1 VISSDECRTEG
12 MGMVFGTGRRDAREN
27 DDPVDQRRVPYRL
40 ASYEHDQEG
49 KRFKSSNVAFSFWS
63 ASKYVLILSLMLWWL
78 PMFGQMIAGYVG
90 GRRAGGPWKGVLASI
105 VPVVCLYAVMTGF
118 DSGFL
123 PSHMLGVAIAPAAVG
138 SVLTHNVPF
147 ISPYL
152 QFSSDYVGSFVAAL
166 AGASPYGINTY
177 VLTVAFAYVGGVL
190 AEQNRREIEFTSG
203 AVMSNTTVLVHEPNA
218 FAQRM
223 AEAQG
228 QPRGTLAGIGALLH
242 LPRHRD
248 ASVSGGFVSRGRGDW
263 SNAVEASYYD
273 EGEEMDDPYLL
284 PAAAPMCEPRSQGY
298 MRQKSKTGSHH
309 HHSHHK
315 DPWQNKQKRRGA
327 PNYSAKPRFSYP
339 QHEQE
344 PRRETRGYNGSMVRR
359 SKDAPRYSMT
369 SDPRSIRRAEKMID
383 REWGSHR
390 KFSSFR
396 DEGEREEPAR
406 RAPEETEAV
415 AASRRKEHH
424 NNHQWDSI

>member
-1 VISSDECRTEG
+1 MFSSDECRTEG
-12 MGMVFGTGRRDAREN
+12 MCMVFGTGRRDAREN
-27 DDPVDQRRVPYRL
+27 DDPTEGKRVPYRL

-105 VPVVCLYAVMTGF
+105 FPVVCLYAVMTGF

-123 PSHMLGVAIAPAAVG
+123 PSHMLGVAIAPAAIG
-138 SVLTHNVPF
+138 SVLTHSVPF

-152 QFSSDYVGSFVAAL
+152 QFSSDYVGSFVEAL
-166 AGASPYGINTY
+166 AGASTYGINTY

-203 AVMSNTTVLVHEPNA
+203 SVMSNTTVLVHEPNA
-218 FAQRM
+218 HAQRM

-228 QPRGTLAGIGALLH
+228 QPRGAFAGIGALLH

-248 ASVSGGFVSRGRGDW
+248 ASSSGGFMSRGRGDW
-263 SNAVEASYYD
+263 ANAVEARYDD
-273 EGEEMDDPYLL
+273 EGSEMDAQNLL
-284 PAAAPMCEPRSQGY
+284 PAAGPMCEPRSQGF
-298 MRQKSKTGSHH
+298 MRQKSHMGSHH

-327 PNYSAKPRFSYP
+327 PNYSAKPRFTYP
-339 QHEQE
+339 QYEHE
-344 PRRETRGYNGSMVRR
+344 PRRETGGYKGGMVRR
-359 SKDAPRYSMT
+359 SKDVPRFTMT
-369 SDPRSIRRAEKMID
+369 SDPKSIRRAEKMID
-383 REWGSHR
+383 SEWGGHR

-396 DEGEREEPAR
+396 DDSEREEPAR
-406 RAPEETEAV
+406 VPEETEAV
-415 AASRRKEHH
+415 AAPRRKEHH